1 MSFKASFLYAKKIII
16 SRGTKKT
23 TGKKSI
29 FGAILCIALSLIP
42 LVVVLSISDAMVN
55 GMTDRLINLSSA
67 HLQLQYDFIGEEN
80 INKELLDVAVD
91 VVKNVPGVTESY
103 VMITTIGLAASSKAR
118 CGATVKACKPEI
130 FKNVSSYTKLFSAVE
145 GNIEDFYNL
154 NNRNVLIGKGIA
166 DKLQLKSGDNIRIIT
181 TQKVNDKILPKM
193 NSFKVCA
200 VISCGYQELDALW
213 VFVPVDY
220 ALDMVKPDTS
230 VASIMI
236 ETAEPFGKQGQLRQ
250 VQRNVEEATGFM
262 ANSYRW
268 DELNQSQYENF
279 ASTKMLLVFIMLLI
293 VLVACVNISSCLV
306 MLSLERRK
314 EIAILK
320 SVGTSNSTISMA
332 FIFVG
337 IMIGLAGILI
347 GIPTGIIIS
356 LNINH
361 IVWAIEQ
368 VVNIFARLGYFIG
381 NGNLNSFYEIHLMD
395 EAYYLESIPVHIPFI
410 QILFYIVATLVL
422 SLLTSLIPAIK
433 AGKEKTI
440 DTFRKAGA

>member
-1 MSFKASFLYAKKIII
+1 MSVKSSFLYAEKILF

-23 TGKKSI
+23 TGTKSI

-55 GMTDRLINLSSA
+55 GMTDRLINLSSS
-67 HLQLQYDFIGEEN
+67 HLQLQYDFIGEDS
-80 INKELLDVAVD
+80 INKELLDVATD
-91 VVKNVPGVTESY
+91 VVKTVDGVTEAY
-103 VMITTIGLAASSKAR
+103 EMITTTGLAASTKAR
-118 CGATVKACKPEI
+118 CGATVRACNPEI
-130 FKNVSSYTKLFSAVE
+130 FKTVSSYSKLFSSVE
-145 GNIEDFYNL
+145 GNIEDFYTDNK
-154 NNRNVLIGKGIA
+154 RNVLIGKGIA
-166 DKLQLKSGDNIRIIT
+166 DKLQLKPGDTIRLIT
-181 TQKVNDKILPKM
+181 TQKLNDSIIPKM
-193 NSFKVCA
+193 TAFKVCA
-200 VISCGYQELDALW
+200 IISCGYQELDALW
-213 VFVPVDY
+213 VFVPVNSAIDI
-220 ALDMVKPDTS
+220 LKPDTS

-236 ETAEPFGKQGQLRQ
+236 ETEEPFGKQGQLRQ
-250 VQRNVEEATGFM
+250 VQRKVEEATGFM

-293 VLVACVNISSCLV
+293 VLVACVNISSCIV

-320 SVGTSNSTISMA
+320 SFGTSNSTISLS
-332 FIFVG
+332 FVFVG

-347 GIPTGIIIS
+347 GIPCGIIIS

-361 IVWAIEQ
+361 IIWAIEQ
-368 VVNIFARLGYFIG
+368 VVNVFARLGYLIA
-381 NGNLNSFYEIHLMD
+381 NGHLNSFYEIHLMD

-410 QILFYIVATLVL
+410 QIMFYIIATLVL
-422 SLLTSLIPAIK
+422 SLLTSLIPAVK

-440 DTFRKAGA
+440 DTFRKAGS